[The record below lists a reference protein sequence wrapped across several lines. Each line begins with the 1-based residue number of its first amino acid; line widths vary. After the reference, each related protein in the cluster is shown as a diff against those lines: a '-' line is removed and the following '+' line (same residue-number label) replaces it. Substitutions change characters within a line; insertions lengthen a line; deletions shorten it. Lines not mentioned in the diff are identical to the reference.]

1 MTDTL
6 RYTPIRLTP
15 EQAAT
20 IDKVFHE
27 PIPFDALLQA
37 LKFYKSVKVT
47 MTPRKQEIIAAISD
61 DRYITTGV

>member
-1 MTDTL
+1 MTDTI

-37 LKFYKSVKVT
+37 LKFYKSVKV
-47 MTPRKQEIIAAISD
+47 KSC
-61 DRYITTGV
+61 